1 MRINK
6 HITGR
11 VLLLVSSTMLVQVA
25 SAEEVLLSSKP
36 SKCISLNEGL
46 VCYQNIQVQWQAPDI
61 GDYCLV
67 QTSSNQVLNCWEQQR
82 KGQFKFEFSERQSE
96 DYVLRQKDQGND
108 LADMRIDVKWVYK
121 KNRRDRLRWKV
132 F

>member
-1 MRINK
+1 
-6 HITGR
+6 
-11 VLLLVSSTMLVQVA
+11 MLGQVA
-25 SAEEVLLSSKP
+25 SAEEFLLSSKP

-67 QTSSNQVLNCWEQQR
+67 QASSNQVLNCWEQQR

-96 DYVLRQKDQGND
+96 DYVLRQKDQAND

>member
-11 VLLLVSSTMLVQVA
+11 VLLIVSSAILVQVA
-25 SAEEVLLSSKP
+25 SAEEFLLSSKP

-46 VCYQNIQVQWQAPDI
+46 ICYQNIQVQWQTPEI

-67 QTSSNQVLNCWEQQR
+67 QSNSNQVLNCWEQQR
-82 KGQFKFEFSERQSE
+82 KGQLKFEFSERQSE
-96 DYVLRQKDQGND
+96 AYVLRRKDQSDD
-108 LADMRIDVKWVYK
+108 LANMRIDVKWVYK
-121 KNRRDRLRWKV
+121 RKRRDRLRWKV